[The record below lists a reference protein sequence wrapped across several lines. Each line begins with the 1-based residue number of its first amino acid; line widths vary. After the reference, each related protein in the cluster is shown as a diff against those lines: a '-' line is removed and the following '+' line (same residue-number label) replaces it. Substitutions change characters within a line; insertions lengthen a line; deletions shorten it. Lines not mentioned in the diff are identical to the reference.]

1 MSGPLALATVTAVLQ
16 ARVSTLLA
24 RADLTGFTARAT
36 HPAKA
41 DEPGVYLH
49 LYGVAPNPA
58 LRNEMTPERA
68 PDGTV
73 VHRPRLALDLDYLV
87 TFVGDAATFDS
98 ERLAGAVMGGLHE
111 MPPLGPPE
119 IAELV
124 ATLTPSHVLTGT
136 DLAEQVEHVRL
147 THVPMDL
154 EELSRLWSM
163 FGIGFHRLAVA
174 YRASVVL
181 IDADVPLAPAAPV
194 SRPAV
199 ATLPLRAPE
208 ITGVTSSARPLA
220 VVAPGEDV
228 VIRGQSLRGEVT
240 AVVIGGHEIA
250 VPDAADEL
258 ITIPA
263 ASVTAL
269 PRGLAGVQVVHRAT
283 LPDGTTRGSAA
294 SGAVPLALVPAIT
307 LPRTTPTNATL
318 DDAAAHRIRVAVV
331 PVPDDD
337 QDVELVLSGLAGAPS
352 RTVSTWVVAGG
363 EVRFTT
369 APRLPAGRYLVRV
382 SVDGAVS
389 ILSTDPATG
398 ELATDLVL
406 EAP

>member
-1 MSGPLALATVTAVLQ
+1 TT
-16 ARVSTLLA
+16 
-24 RADLTGFTARAT
+24 RAA
-36 HPAKA
+36 HPVKA
-41 DEPGVYLH
+41 EEPGVYLH
-49 LYGVAPNPA
+49 LYEVVPNPA
-58 LRNEMTPERA
+58 LRNEVTPERA
-68 PDGTV
+68 ADGTV
-73 VHRPRLALDLDYLV
+73 VRRPRLALDLDYLV
-87 TFVGDAATFDS
+87 TFVGDAATFDG
-98 ERLAGAVMGGLHE
+98 ERLAGVVMGGLHE

-124 ATLTPSHVLTGT
+124 ATLPASHVLTGA

-154 EELSRLWSM
+154 EEQSRLWSM
-163 FGIGFHRLAVA
+163 LGIGFHRLSVT

-181 IDADVPLAPAAPV
+181 VDAEVTPAPAAPV
-194 SRPAV
+194 TRPAV
-199 ATLPLRAPE
+199 ATLPLRAPD

-228 VIRGQSLRGEVT
+228 VIRGQALRGEVT
-240 AVVIGGHEIA
+240 LVAIGGHEID

-263 ASVTAL
+263 AAVTAL
-269 PRGLAGVQVVHRAT
+269 PRGLAGVQVIHRAT
-283 LPDGTTRGSAA
+283 LPDGTTRGAAA

-318 DDAAAHRIRVAVV
+318 DGAPGHRIRVAVD
-331 PVPDDD
+331 PVPEAD

-352 RTVSTWVVAGG
+352 RTVSTGEADGG

-389 ILSTDPATG
+389 VLPTDPATG
-398 ELATDLVL
+398 ELTTDLVL
-406 EAP
+406 EVS